1 MSIDL
6 AKIKSRMPSYN
17 PNSIMDDIIRWLP
30 PPIGIYF
37 AASAMESLRT
47 HHSLVPWFNS
57 VWFPQNIPRMGFMLW
72 LAIKGRLSTLE
83 HV

>member
-6 AKIKSRMPSYN
+6 AEIKSRMPSYN

-37 AASAMESLRT
+37 AASAMESLKT
-47 HHSLVPWFNS
+47 HHSLVPS
-57 VWFPQNIPRMGFMLW
+57 KYSEDGFHPLV
-72 LAIKGRLSTLE
+72 GY
-83 HV
+83 